1 MLFRKLPLIAALL
14 MTMAMTDEGAAAG
27 SPQVLMKTSMGEV
40 VIELYPDKAPKT
52 VDNFLKYVKSG
63 FYSDTVFHR
72 VINGFM
78 IQGGGFPKSM
88 YQGDMG
94 RKENLPPIELESKNG
109 LKNDTGWLAMAR
121 TSVPNSA
128 TSQFFINVADNDMLN
143 HPKPDGHG
151 YAVFGKVIKGMEV
164 VNAIKGVKT
173 TRMGPMADVPAEP
186 VVIESITVVGGK

>member
-1 MLFRKLPLIAALL
+1 MLFR
-14 MTMAMTDEGAAAG
+14 
-27 SPQVLMKTSMGEV
+27 S
-40 VIELYPDKAPKT
+40 
-52 VDNFLKYVKSG
+52 
-63 FYSDTVFHR
+63 
-72 VINGFM
+72 
-78 IQGGGFPKSM
+78 QGGGYPTSM

-94 RKENLPPIELESKNG
+94 RKENFPPIELESKNG

-128 TSQFFINVADNDMLN
+128 TSQFFINVVDNDMLN

-151 YAVFGKVIKGMEV
+151 YAVFGKVIKGMDV

-186 VVIESITVVGGK
+186 VVIQSMTVVGGK